1 VAVGVNTGHERLPL
15 KSQHAVNALI
25 NVQGDSFSF
34 YRRIPISVDGDL
46 SLVLIMIYDEKLST
60 FDPAQEYSSTEA
72 KCIHSNA
79 VVKSEL

>member
-1 VAVGVNTGHERLPL
+1 MRIVMFVHHSP
-15 KSQHAVNALI
+15 LI

-72 KCIHSNA
+72 KCIHSDA

>member
-1 VAVGVNTGHERLPL
+1 MFCVHDSP
-15 KSQHAVNALI
+15 LI

-46 SLVLIMIYDEKLST
+46 RLVLIMIYDEKLST

-72 KCIHSNA
+72 KCIHSDA